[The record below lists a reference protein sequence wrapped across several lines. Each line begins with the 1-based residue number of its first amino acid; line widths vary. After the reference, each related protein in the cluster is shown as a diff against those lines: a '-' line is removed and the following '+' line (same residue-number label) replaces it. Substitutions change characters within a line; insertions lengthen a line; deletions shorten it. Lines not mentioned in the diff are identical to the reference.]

1 MAVYSGPM
9 KSQDLTL
16 VLGSTGKTGTRV
28 AANLVDRGIRVR
40 RAARSGADVTFDW
53 TQRASPP
60 HSTALVG
67 SICWHRSC
75 ASISPM
81 TSQHFSMK
89 QRRQEF
95 ST

>member
-53 TQRASPP
+53 TQRDSFAP
-60 HSTALVG
+60 ALNGVG
-67 SICWHRSC
+67 RVYLLAPVMRLDFADDVS
-75 ASISPM
+75 A
-81 TSQHFSMK
+81 FLD
-89 QRRQEF
+89 EAEAA
-95 ST
+95 